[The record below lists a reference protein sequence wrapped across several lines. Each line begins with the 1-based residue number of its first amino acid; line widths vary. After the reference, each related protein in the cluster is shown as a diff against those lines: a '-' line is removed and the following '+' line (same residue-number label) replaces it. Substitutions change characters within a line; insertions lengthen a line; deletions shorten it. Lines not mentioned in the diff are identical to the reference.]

1 MGQEWRPRK
10 TMINN
15 VTGGHTTYGHVVGIL
30 MNDSTIPRIPGD
42 PGHAET
48 FSFPVIYEVLKGFPF
63 EDLVNI
69 KRDNIDILI
78 ERAQILQEKGV
89 NLIVADCGL
98 FGIYH
103 EELRRHLKI
112 PFIGSALDI
121 IPLLQRFLPVNR
133 KVGIIT
139 GDTRILKSDHFEAS
153 GIDPETVLIAGMD
166 NSSEFK
172 KVVIEKNPELNI
184 DKMREE
190 LIDTAL
196 SLLNKDLGAIVL
208 ECTNLISFRIDLQNI
223 LKVPVFDLVSLIEF
237 YVSGF
242 RTRIFQSQFMR

>member
-1 MGQEWRPRK
+1 MK
-10 TMINN
+10 NN
-15 VTGGHTTYGHVVGIL
+15 VTGGQTTYGHVVGIL
-30 MNDSTIPRIPGD
+30 MNDSTTPRIPGD

-69 KRDNIDILI
+69 KKDNIGILI
-78 ERAQILQEKGV
+78 ERAKMLQAKGV

-103 EELRRHLKI
+103 EELRRHLKV
-112 PFIGSALDI
+112 PFIGSALDMV
-121 IPLLQRFLPVNR
+121 PLLQRFLPVNR

-139 GDTRILKSDHFEAS
+139 GDTRILKLDHFKAS
-153 GIDPETVLIAGMD
+153 GIDHETVLIAGMD

-172 KVVIEKNPELNI
+172 KVVIEKNTELNV
-184 DKMREE
+184 DKMRDE
-190 LIDTAL
+190 LMDTAT
-196 SLLNKDLGAIVL
+196 SLLNEDLGAIVL
-208 ECTNLISFRIDLQNI
+208 ECTNLIPFRIDLQNI
-223 LKVPVFDLVSLIEF
+223 LKVPVFDLVTLIEF

-242 RTRIFQSQFMR
+242 RSRIFQSQFI